1 MDSSKKVSYIDQ
13 VSIQNKRVLLRVD
26 FNVSLSHHHIA
37 DDARMRLTLP
47 TILELLENK
56 NRLVIISHLG
66 RPEGKPNPELS
77 LSLVA
82 KHLQELLPDYKVIF
96 VKDFLSEEGQKQLAE
111 QKENEVILLENIRFY
126 PEEEK
131 NDADFAKK
139 LSGLADVYVNDAF
152 GVSHRDAAS
161 IVGITKFLPSYGG
174 LLLKKEVT
182 MIGRLLDNPKKP
194 FVAIIG
200 GAKISTKI
208 KLLSKLIENVDF
220 LLLGGAIAN
229 TFLYALG
236 YEMGKSLVEKDEA
249 QAAKDLLFHAA
260 QKNTAVILPE
270 DAVVGDMKDD
280 TKGGMVVKMD
290 EVTKE
295 MKVLDIGP
303 ETQAKFGNIIL
314 MCHTIVWNGPVGF
327 MENPQYARGTDFL
340 FYTIGQN
347 HHATSIVGGGETLS
361 SISKMEHLDAITHI
375 SSGGGAMLEFIE
387 KGTLPGI
394 EALKK

>member
-1 MDSSKKVSYIDQ
+1 MFAQ
-13 VSIQNKRVLLRVD
+13 
-26 FNVSLSHHHIA
+26 
-37 DDARMRLTLP
+37 
-47 TILELLENK
+47 
-56 NRLVIISHLG
+56 
-66 RPEGKPNPELS
+66 
-77 LSLVA
+77 
-82 KHLQELLPDYKVIF
+82 
-96 VKDFLSEEGQKQLAE
+96 QLA
-111 QKENEVILLENIRFY
+111 R
-126 PEEEK
+126 
-131 NDADFAKK
+131 
-139 LSGLADVYVNDAF
+139 LADVYVNDAF